1 MELLEDTQYAFGLL
15 NAESGGNST
24 KPGIVLKRMYVGN
37 YLATNLGHEVIN
49 LFKAD
54 NGNHYIYLNATGNFV
69 PKHRGKIGYM
79 LFVKYCQENEVE
91 VIGMATELKEVKG
104 SDQSLGKNYKTLRK
118 EINNAQKHFIQDEG
132 GIEYGGVSILDIFNN
147 AEQQSI
153 FITYKAG
160 NVYLP
165 ANDLRIFLRYGNDAQ
180 NELNGNKMFIAL
192 KSYNL
197 PKTSLKSYI
206 YPENNED
213 KCVDYN
219 NVLNNLINNKELWT
233 TEGIEKVNVK
243 NTKIQQSVS
252 IFDICQI
259 HNDENR
265 FSYALAH
272 FMMQKMYREL
282 WQKFFASKGIEL
294 GKDYIVTRE
303 EDAKIDDSEWDNENK
318 PGGGRIDLLVKDDK
332 NIIVIENKIKSDINT
347 KKSDKGDTTQLN
359 RYVNYIE
366 WLIEHSEG
374 EKPSPHFVI
383 LTPKY
388 NIPEIDE
395 IYSIVTYYDLYYF
408 LQKNMSVFEDDSNFV
423 DFYNAMFRHTHN
435 NVNDYLYYDMMEK
448 FVQRINE
455 ATK

>member
-1 MELLEDTQYAFGLL
+1 
-15 NAESGGNST
+15 
-24 KPGIVLKRMYVGN
+24 MYVGD

-54 NGNHYIYLNATGNFV
+54 NGKHYIYLNATGNFA

-118 EINNAQKHFIQDEG
+118 EINNAQKQFIQDEG

-153 FITYKAG
+153 FITYKAEKEK
-160 NVYLP
+160 VYLP

-272 FMMQKMYREL
+272 FMMQKKYREL
-282 WQKFFASKGIEL
+282 WQKFFAQRGIEL
-294 GKDYIVTRE
+294 GKDYTVTRE
-303 EDAKIDDSEWDNENK
+303 EDANIKDSEWDNDNK
-318 PGGGRIDLLVKDDK
+318 PGGGRIDLLIKDDK

-359 RYVNYIE
+359 RYVNYVE

-388 NIPEIDE
+388 NIPEIGK

-408 LQKNMSVFEDDSNFV
+408 LQKNMSVFEDDRNFV

-448 FVQRINE
+448 FVMRINK

>member
-1 MELLEDTQYAFGLL
+1 
-15 NAESGGNST
+15 
-24 KPGIVLKRMYVGN
+24 MYVGD

-49 LFKAD
+49 LFKSD
-54 NGNHYIYLNATGNFV
+54 NGNHYIYLNATGNFA
-69 PKHRGKIGYM
+69 KEHSGKIGYL
-79 LFVKYCQENEVE
+79 LFVKYCQENEME
-91 VIGMATELKEVKG
+91 VIGLATELEEVVG

-118 EINNAQKHFIQDEG
+118 EIYNAQKQFIQDEG

-160 NVYLP
+160 KVYKP
-165 ANDLRIFLRYGNDAQ
+165 VKELRIFLKYGENAK
-180 NELNGNKMFIAL
+180 NEVVDNNYYFAL

-272 FMMQKMYREL
+272 FMMQKKYREL
-282 WQKFFASKGIEL
+282 WQKFFAQRGIEL
-294 GKDYIVTRE
+294 GKDYTVTRE
-303 EDAKIDDSEWDNENK
+303 EDANIKDSEWDNDNK
-318 PGGGRIDLLVKDDK
+318 PGGGRIDLLIKDDK

-347 KKSDKGDTTQLN
+347 KKSDKGSITQLN
-359 RYVNYIE
+359 RYVNYVE
-366 WLIEHSEG
+366 WLIKHSEG
-374 EKPSPHFVI
+374 EKPTPHFVI

-388 NIPEIDE
+388 NMPEIGEDMKKV
-395 IYSIVTYYDLYYF
+395 YSIVTYYDLYYF
-408 LQKNMSVFEDDSNFV
+408 LQQNMSVFEDDSNFV

-448 FVQRINE
+448 FVMRINE